1 LVQYRYLE
9 VDKIHSEFWNPKNKK
24 FFEVKS
30 MLVEFDLPHWC
41 CGPKGCQLEIEYGE
55 LIDAEDAH

>member
-1 LVQYRYLE
+1 LKEKQVFPEPQKIENFLE
-9 VDKIHSEFWNPKNKK
+9 VKT
-24 FFEVKS
+24 

-55 LIDAEDAH
+55 MIDAEDAH